1 MREPSEQ
8 TKQLEDDVS
17 SSQEAATC
25 LQQPHRALGLSL
37 YIYLCMSHLLSFY
50 LFFLYFCPFH
60 SSHFP
65 SSLDFF
71 SNHSLISLISISHM
85 SLHLSLSLSCL
96 FVFPS
101 FYFQSVFQAFSL
113 AFPSLLFLFSSL
125 FPISVSSLFALHF
138 FFGCSPL
145 LFFFLPLSLSLFLL
159 CFYWLLAIWRL
170 TAFQNPWVW
179 CHLVKHD
186 RSIWGKQKD
195 EGKTIP
201 SLGINWTV
209 KKQTNKKLTWTWN
222 FTPFQIVPCFS
233 DLKKRRKVA
242 VSTETERVLFSVSGE
257 IWGYPNTQVCWERC
271 ELSSSGSLAD
281 FRGIAAI
288 SEREDGCHLL

>member
-50 LFFLYFCPFH
+50 LFFLYFCPFY

-113 AFPSLLFLFSSL
+113 AFPSLLFLFSYFLSL
-125 FPISVSSLFALHF
+125 FPLSLLFISFSVALLSFSF
-138 FFGCSPL
+138 FFPYL
-145 LFFFLPLSLSLFLL
+145 FLFFCFASIDCWQYEGSQHSRTPECDAILSNMIGVF
-159 CFYWLLAIWRL
+159 
-170 TAFQNPWVW
+170 
-179 CHLVKHD
+179 
-186 RSIWGKQKD
+186 
-195 EGKTIP
+195 EE
-201 SLGINWTV
+201 
-209 KKQTNKKLTWTWN
+209 NKKMKAK
-222 FTPFQIVPCFS
+222 PFQ
-233 DLKKRRKVA
+233 
-242 VSTETERVLFSVSGE
+242 VLE
-257 IWGYPNTQVCWERC
+257 
-271 ELSSSGSLAD
+271 
-281 FRGIAAI
+281 
-288 SEREDGCHLL
+288 